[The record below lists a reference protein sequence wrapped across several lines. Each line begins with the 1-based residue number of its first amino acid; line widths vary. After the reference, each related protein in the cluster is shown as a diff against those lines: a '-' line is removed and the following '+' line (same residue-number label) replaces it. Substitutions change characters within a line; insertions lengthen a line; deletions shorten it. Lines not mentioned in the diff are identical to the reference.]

1 MTLKTDKDCQG
12 IYEETIVLSSELF
25 IYPNPIS
32 NGELSVYLG
41 NSNLDEVELSL
52 FSINGAKVFTKTYR
66 VSENEVKFNVDGLSK
81 GIYMLNIKTNKS
93 LLNYKIIRR

>member
-1 MTLKTDKDCQG
+1 MGFGCQG
-12 IYEETIVLSSELF
+12 IYEEMIVLTSELF

-41 NSNLDEVELSL
+41 NDNLDEVELSL
-52 FSINGAKVFTKTYR
+52 FSIDGTKVFTKTYR

-81 GIYMLNIKTNKS
+81 GIYLLNVKTKRS